1 MQTILAWGKDKR
13 FYNETLPQP
22 ADGSNSVFLSEFPIS
37 SAYQET
43 TAIYEPKDGWVIPDE
58 QTSFKVMQPIIQYT
72 GNSFEKDKSLSE
84 ASIRVYSPIL
94 SLRKL
99 LNVHNTGVLGEYE
112 SKNKKIR
119 MFDSAINNH
128 LGSSALLVNKDE
140 FVRALNKKGLTVIW
154 SVLGEKLY
162 HNNGNYASER
172 LEIQGICYL
181 NDNKQ
186 ITEDVRYTIR

>member
-1 MQTILAWGKDKR
+1 M
-13 FYNETLPQP
+13 
-22 ADGSNSVFLSEFPIS
+22 
-37 SAYQET
+37 
-43 TAIYEPKDGWVIPDE
+43 
-58 QTSFKVMQPIIQYT
+58 
-72 GNSFEKDKSLSE
+72 
-84 ASIRVYSPIL
+84 